1 MTTHLYCVLPQEE
14 HASVPVGLSGLAGA
28 AVRALPVDGMVAWVS
43 DIERGVP
50 VSVDGVRAHD
60 AVVEA
65 ALETG
70 STPVPARFGQRF
82 DNDDACVAAIVS
94 RAASVESL
102 LDDLQGHVE
111 MTLIVTPSTR
121 RMIND
126 LEPVMPE
133 MVEMETGMPGAGRA
147 YLDSLR
153 KREMASGAVRTAIDT
168 LARRLMDAVASI
180 ARRVAI
186 HDTSTPMPLRTIS
199 HLVLRRDVAAY
210 QSALAA
216 LDGDG
221 QSRFMLIGP
230 RAPYS
235 FSALTDGGSVHG
247 MKLAD

>member
-14 HASVPVGLSGLAGA
+14 HASLPPGLSGLAGA

-111 MTLIVTPSTR
+111 MTLIVTPTTR

-133 MVEMETGMPGAGRA
+133 MAEMDTGMPGAGRA
-147 YLDSLR
+147 YLH
-153 KREMASGAVRTAIDT
+153 SGKDGRLIRTFTCKIPGEAFGF
-168 LARRLMDAVASI
+168 DAVSMGDIDGSRAFLITSAWSGVSGFHSGRVFI
-180 ARRVAI
+180 LSSGVAHSPQRR
-186 HDTSTPMPLRTIS
+186 
-199 HLVLRRDVAAY
+199 
-210 QSALAA
+210 
-216 LDGDG
+216 
-221 QSRFMLIGP
+221 
-230 RAPYS
+230 
-235 FSALTDGGSVHG
+235 
-247 MKLAD
+247 

>member
-14 HASVPVGLSGLAGA
+14 RATVPTGLSGLAGA
-28 AVRALPVDGMVAWVS
+28 AVRALPVDGMIAWVS
-43 DIERGVP
+43 DVERGVA
-50 VSVDGVRAHD
+50 VTVDGVRAHD

-82 DNDDACVAAIVS
+82 NDDEACRAAIAS

-102 LDDLQGHVE
+102 LGDLQGHVE

-121 RMIND
+121 RMIRE
-126 LEPVMPE
+126 LEPVVPE
-133 MVEMETGMPGAGRA
+133 MFDAEEPGVGRA

-153 KREMASGAVRTAIDT
+153 KREMATGSVRGAIDG

-180 ARRVAI
+180 ARRVAV
-186 HDTSTPMPLRTIS
+186 HDASTPLPLRTIS

-210 QSALAA
+210 QSAVAA
-216 LDGDG
+216 LEADG
-221 QSRFMLIGP
+221 QSRFMMIGP

-235 FSALTDGGSVHG
+235 FSGLTGAGGAHG

>member
-1 MTTHLYCVLPQEE
+1 MTTHLYCVLPHEE
-14 HASVPVGLSGLAGA
+14 HAAVPPGLSGLAGA

-111 MTLIVTPSTR
+111 MTLIVTPTTR

-126 LEPVMPE
+126 LEPLMPE
-133 MVEMETGMPGAGRA
+133 MVDTGMPGVGRA

-153 KREMASGAVRTAIDT
+153 KREMATGAVRGAIDT
-168 LARRLMDAVASI
+168 LARRLMEAVASI
-180 ARRVAI
+180 APRVAI

-210 QSALAA
+210 RSALAA